1 MILWKMRNKDLRIKV
16 GTPEQAFWNEVV
28 VSTKRDI
35 ENLEKTWKYQKA
47 ILEMAEEKLKKA
59 SKKGFFK

>member
-1 MILWKMRNKDLRIKV
+1 MDKPSELGIKV

-28 VSTKRDI
+28 IGTKRDI
-35 ENLEKTWKYQKA
+35 ENLKKTLTYQEA
-47 ILEMAEEKLKKA
+47 ILEMAEDKYKKA